1 MKDQLENFIQENRNE
16 FDLYEPSP
24 QLWDKVKPKRRS
36 IVPNWSKYVAAAVVV
51 FALGFGSAMFTNSPD
66 RIRLSNAVHTNEE
79 KQIIENEYY
88 YVNQINNKMQQ
99 LQPYFVSDP
108 RLKSDIEV
116 DFEELD
122 NYYNELKGDLQDNI
136 NNEFVIEALIQ
147 SYQTK
152 LMILESLIEQ
162 LKEDDDE
169 DIKVNI

>member
-1 MKDQLENFIQENRNE
+1 MDNLEKFAQENRAD

-24 QLWDKVKPKRRS
+24 QLWDKVKPKRKS
-36 IVPNWSKYVAAAVVV
+36 LVPQWTKYAAAAVIV
-51 FALGFGSAMFTNSPD
+51 FALGFGSAKFSSSPD
-66 RIRLSNAVHTNEE
+66 RMHLSDAIHSNEE
-79 KQIIENEYY
+79 KQIIESEYY
-88 YVNQINNKMQQ
+88 YVNQINERMQQ

-122 NYYNELKGDLQDNI
+122 QYCQELKKDLNDNI

-152 LMILESLIEQ
+152 LVILESLIKQ
-162 LKEDDDE
+162 LKQDDNE